1 MPSLGADMESG
12 VVAEWLIRPGDRV
25 AHGDVVAVVETD
37 KGAIEIEAY
46 AEGVVEA
53 ILEPE
58 GTRVEVGRPIAR
70 LAAAVAPAAPPPPP
84 PAVRATPGAR
94 RAAAARGLGLEGVA
108 GTGPG
113 GAVTEADVARAGAA
127 APAGPPA
134 GPPAVAADDPA
145 AALRRA
151 TGELMARA
159 KREIPHYYLEH
170 RIDVSR
176 AVAHLAALNAGRTPA
191 DRAVLTP
198 LLVRAIALA
207 AGEVPEV
214 NGHFVDGAFAPASSV
229 HVGLAIAL
237 RGGGV
242 VAPVVRDLDRLRA
255 ADLVPVVRDLVGRV
269 RTGALRSG
277 DVGDATITLSSL
289 GERSV
294 EVVHGV
300 IHPPQVALVGAGSVV
315 ERPWAVDGAVTVRP
329 VLALTLSADHR
340 VSDGRRGGR
349 FLLAVQRRLDEPEEL

>member
-12 VVAEWLIRPGDRV
+12 VVAEWLIGPGDRV
-25 AHGDVVAVVETD
+25 GHGDVVAVVETD

-58 GTRVEVGRPIAR
+58 GARVDVGRPIAR
-70 LAAAVAPAAPPPPP
+70 LAGGAEAAAPPPSPP
-84 PAVRATPGAR
+84 RATPGAR
-94 RAAAARGLGLEGVA
+94 RAAAAHGIALEGVV
-108 GTGPG
+108 GTGPA
-113 GAVTEADVARAGAA
+113 GAVTEADVAHAAGDPAPPA
-127 APAGPPA
+127 APPP
-134 GPPAVAADDPA
+134 DPA

-151 TGELMARA
+151 TGDLMARA

-176 AVAHLAALNAGRTPA
+176 AVAHLAALNAGRAPA

-207 AGEVPEV
+207 AADVPEV
-214 NGHFVDGAFAPASSV
+214 NGHVVDGDFAPASSV

-242 VAPVVRDLDRLRA
+242 VAPVVRDADRLRA
-255 ADLVPVVRDLVGRV
+255 AELVPVVRDLVGRV

-315 ERPWAVDGAVTVRP
+315 ERPWAHDGAVVVRP
-329 VLALTLSADHR
+329 VLALTLSGDHR

-349 FLLAVQRRLDEPEEL
+349 FLLAVQRRLDEPEDL